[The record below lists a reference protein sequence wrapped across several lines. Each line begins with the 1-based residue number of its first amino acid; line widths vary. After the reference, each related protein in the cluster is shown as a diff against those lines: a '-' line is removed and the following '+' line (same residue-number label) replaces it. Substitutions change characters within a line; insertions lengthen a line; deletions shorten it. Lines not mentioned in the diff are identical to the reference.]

1 MVQDDVGHCPAS
13 TRFWGTQRWGSSW
26 DLKIHV
32 DLVLKDGENFERI
45 RKGKD
50 ILGGGEEP
58 AGAEAEWGRGHL
70 GVESSRCQLLAICTP

>member
-1 MVQDDVGHCPAS
+1 MVQDDVGHRPAS

-26 DLKIHV
+26 DLKLHV
-32 DLVLKDGENFERI
+32 DLVLKDGENFKRI

-58 AGAEAEWGRGHL
+58 AGAEAGRGRGHL
-70 GVESSRCQLLAICTP
+70 EV